1 MSGSVVSFTTVEYPD
16 EVSMQKAREVFQQEM
31 GQLAEKLRPLGMT
44 KFHSSRLFLPEDRF
58 IIGNWLEYR
67 DMAAYEACDKVWQ
80 QSGAEFAEKYG
91 DLFEGVTQASYC
103 VIQRAIEVFYV
114 QKFNRAS
121 ICLGHA
127 DVRLCS
133 AVDHGARPG
142 VWRLAKG
149 CVQDQTKSE
158 VGRIWLSRPTST

>member
-1 MSGSVVSFTTVEYPD
+1 M
-16 EVSMQKAREVFQQEM
+16 
-31 GQLAEKLRPLGMT
+31 LRLYT
-44 KFHSSRLFLPEDRF
+44 LRAYFRLP
-58 IIGNWLEYR
+58 N
-67 DMAAYEACDKVWQ
+67 AYL
-80 QSGAEFAEKYG
+80 KY
-91 DLFEGVTQASYC
+91 ETQASYC
-103 VIQRAIEVFYV
+103 VIERAIEVFYV

>member
-1 MSGSVVSFTTVEYPD
+1 MLTNIPVSNIPPEEVVDKTDRGPPWRIKMSGSVVSFTTVEYPD
-16 EVSMQKAREVFQQEM
+16 EGSMQKAREVFQQEM

-91 DLFEGVTQASYC
+91 DLFEGVT
-103 VIQRAIEVFYV
+103 VTPHRGEVMDDY
-114 QKFNRAS
+114 S
-121 ICLGHA
+121 
-127 DVRLCS
+127 
-133 AVDHGARPG
+133 
-142 VWRLAKG
+142 
-149 CVQDQTKSE
+149 
-158 VGRIWLSRPTST
+158 